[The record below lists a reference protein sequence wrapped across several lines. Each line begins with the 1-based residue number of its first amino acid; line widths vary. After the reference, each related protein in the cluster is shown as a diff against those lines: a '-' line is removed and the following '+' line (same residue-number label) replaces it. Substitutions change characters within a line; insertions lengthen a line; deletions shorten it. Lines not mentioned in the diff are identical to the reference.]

1 MNFTTFE
8 FLIFLVL
15 FFTLYFLIPKKLQK
29 FILLFFNFYYIS
41 FYKIEFL
48 YFISGISGIF
58 YISGI
63 LLEKYRKK
71 SILIF
76 SIFCT
81 TGGCCKLNN

>member
-15 FFTLYFLIPKKLQK
+15 FFPIYFLIPKNLQK
-29 FILLFFNFYYIS
+29 FVLLIFNFYYIS

-48 YFISGISGIF
+48 YFILGISSIF

-63 LLEKYRKK
+63 LFEKYRKK
-71 SILIF
+71 IILMF

-81 TGGCCKLNN
+81 AGILT